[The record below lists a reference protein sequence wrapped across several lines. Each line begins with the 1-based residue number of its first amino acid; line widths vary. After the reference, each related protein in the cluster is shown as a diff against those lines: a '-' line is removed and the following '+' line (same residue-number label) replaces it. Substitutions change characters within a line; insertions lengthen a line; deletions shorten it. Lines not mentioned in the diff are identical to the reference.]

1 MQSLIPTTIKQ
12 LQNAPANANGEQG
25 FTLAGKDLQ
34 QVTIVGIIVNA
45 DEQNTNLQYT
55 VDDGTGTI
63 VAKMWCAVQR
73 WALGPVAPLMPP
85 CAV

>member
-1 MQSLIPTTIKQ
+1 MQSLIPMTIKQ

-25 FTLAGKDLQ
+25 FTVAGKELH
-34 QVTIVGIIVNA
+34 QVTIVGIIVTA

-63 VAKMWCAVQR
+63 VAKMWCATEGR
-73 WALGPVAPLMPP
+73 LLP
-85 CAV
+85 CQVSHC